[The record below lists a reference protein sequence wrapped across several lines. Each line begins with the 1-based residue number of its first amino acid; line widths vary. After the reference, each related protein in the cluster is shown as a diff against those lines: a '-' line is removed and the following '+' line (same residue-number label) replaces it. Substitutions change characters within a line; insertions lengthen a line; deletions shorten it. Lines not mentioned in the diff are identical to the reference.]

1 MTAHPQQPRNTL
13 QYYPIDNRCQI
24 LIAGRAV
31 LEDRFGR
38 RGPGSVGSKRIT
50 ADVVAAFSTGERTRS
65 GSRNRRTGP
74 DRGGPIGGSMSVVAQ
89 RISHRAYLTRRSLAG
104 DTTRIHAS
112 FARSR
117 DTDGSTRTIPAH
129 ADVDRAHTKSM
140 IWMDNIFNNL
150 EGCHNVMIKIRLQC
164 RYCEYVYSR
173 LKHRI
178 WLHKLKE
185 LTVLTALG
193 KDAIQTADSLTAL
206 FDRLGGES
214 EESGKTLRLPVQIV
228 TETIQYST

>member
-1 MTAHPQQPRNTL
+1 
-13 QYYPIDNRCQI
+13 
-24 LIAGRAV
+24 
-31 LEDRFGR
+31 
-38 RGPGSVGSKRIT
+38 
-50 ADVVAAFSTGERTRS
+50 
-65 GSRNRRTGP
+65 
-74 DRGGPIGGSMSVVAQ
+74 MSVVAQ

-104 DTTRIHAS
+104 DTARIHAS

-173 LKHRI
+173 LKDRI